1 MKQEKKQN
9 KKMKTRVILVLL
21 FIALF
26 SVISYI
32 SLRGSY
38 LEYKEL
44 GENYTEVF
52 FTNLKYKYTIFGI
65 NFIALYFII
74 YMTTRGIKKGLK
86 SFFDKEKK
94 EMPKVPN
101 KSIAFIISAV
111 VSALMS
117 SVIMK
122 QIILCSSN
130 ASFGIQDPIY
140 NFDIAYYMFQKP
152 IIQMFLLYFMA
163 ILVGL
168 TVYMALYYIIVFNKD
183 FDGVDGKML
192 KQSSLIKKLIRNAV
206 LIVVLFAL
214 MTVLNTTDILTS
226 KMLTIKDG
234 SDSTQNIEITGAGYT
249 EVMIQRWGYLIFA
262 FVMIFSAIR
271 ASKGFKEDN
280 TSKVLKNLA
289 IIPGYLVVLFLVI
302 IIFNVVFVNS
312 NKLDKEKEYLAYNI
326 ENTKNAYKIN
336 IEEKSLEN
344 SGTITQ
350 KDVDENTDVINNIR
364 IVNEDTVLKT
374 LEDNQTGTGY
384 YSYRNA
390 NIAQYKIAGQYKLV
404 YVSPREIKNLGR
416 TYSNKTY
423 EYTHGRGQIVA
434 SATDVSETG
443 NLNYIQ
449 KDVSGEDDKLGTVNQ
464 QIYYG
469 LETNNIVATNTKNR
483 KEYDYTDEN
492 NKEYISSYQGQSGLS
507 LNFID
512 RVILGIKTGDLNLA
526 FSSEVTN
533 ESKILINRN
542 IIKRAKTAMP
552 YLIYDDNPYTVVTD
566 EGKTV
571 WVLDAYT
578 VSSQYPYSQF
588 TSIEHDGIKE
598 KINYIRN
605 SVKVIIDSY
614 DGTMKF
620 YVTDKTDPIAM
631 AYRNVYKTLFEDL
644 DTEIPADI
652 AQHFVYPK
660 YLYNVQ
666 AKMLKTYL
674 HYLQLY
680 NMVHNVKPDVLYRT
694 DDLWDFAKYNSTVIS
709 KSTGTILEPYYTTV
723 NNGDG
728 EEVGLV
734 QIYTPSSKQN
744 LISYLVGTT
753 NGSDNVLKLYK
764 FSEDSNILGPMQL
777 DKQLEQDETI
787 SLAINA
793 LNTTGTKVT
802 KDIVVVPVNNT
813 LLYVESIYQTM
824 LNEEVKVP
832 ALKKIVV
839 ASGNKVAM
847 GNNLKEA
854 LQNLLSKDASNIE
867 VENTDD
873 IDGVIDALVKANKNL
888 SESTSNND
896 WELVGS
902 DIKKVQ
908 GLIDTLE
915 KLKQQEDK
923 KKEALEKENKQ
934 SNSINNVVEENII
947 EENNIV
953 NKTK

>member
-214 MTVLNTTDILTS
+214 MTLLNTTDILTS

-404 YVSPREIKNLGR
+404 YVSPREIKNSGR

-492 NKEYISSYQGQSGLS
+492 NKEYTSSYQGQSGLS

-512 RVILGIKTGDLNLA
+512 RVILGIKTGDFNLA

-666 AKMLKTYL
+666 AKMLKTY
-674 HYLQLY
+674 
-680 NMVHNVKPDVLYRT
+680 HNVKPDVLYRT

-915 KLKQQEDK
+915 KLKEQEDK

>member
-152 IIQMFLLYFMA
+152 IIQMFLLYFMS

-449 KDVSGEDDKLGTVNQ
+449 KDVSGEDDKLGTVNK

-492 NKEYISSYQGQSGLS
+492 NKEYTSSYQGQSGLS

-666 AKMLKTYL
+666 AKMLKTY
-674 HYLQLY
+674 
-680 NMVHNVKPDVLYRT
+680 HNVKPDVLYRT

-915 KLKQQEDK
+915 KLKEQEDK

>member
-214 MTVLNTTDILTS
+214 MTLLNTTDILTS

-666 AKMLKTYL
+666 AKMLKTY
-674 HYLQLY
+674 
-680 NMVHNVKPDVLYRT
+680 HNVKPDVLYRT

-753 NGSDNVLKLYK
+753 NGSNNVLKLYK

-802 KDIVVVPVNNT
+802 KDIVIVPVNNT

-915 KLKQQEDK
+915 KLKEQEDK

>member
-1 MKQEKKQN
+1 M
-9 KKMKTRVILVLL
+9 L
-21 FIALF
+21 A
-26 SVISYI
+26 
-32 SLRGSY
+32 
-38 LEYKEL
+38 
-44 GENYTEVF
+44 VF
-52 FTNLKYKYTIFGI
+52 
-65 NFIALYFII
+65 
-74 YMTTRGIKKGLK
+74 
-86 SFFDKEKK
+86 
-94 EMPKVPN
+94 
-101 KSIAFIISAV
+101 
-111 VSALMS
+111 
-117 SVIMK
+117 
-122 QIILCSSN
+122 
-130 ASFGIQDPIY
+130 
-140 NFDIAYYMFQKP
+140 
-152 IIQMFLLYFMA
+152 
-163 ILVGL
+163 
-168 TVYMALYYIIVFNKD
+168 
-183 FDGVDGKML
+183 
-192 KQSSLIKKLIRNAV
+192 
-206 LIVVLFAL
+206 
-214 MTVLNTTDILTS
+214 
-226 KMLTIKDG
+226 
-234 SDSTQNIEITGAGYT
+234 TQNIEITGAGYT

-404 YVSPREIKNLGR
+404 YVSPREIKNSGR

-492 NKEYISSYQGQSGLS
+492 NKEYTSSYQGQSGLS
-507 LNFID
+507 LNLID

-666 AKMLKTYL
+666 SKMLKTY
-674 HYLQLY
+674 
-680 NMVHNVKPDVLYRT
+680 HNVKPDVLYRT

-753 NGSDNVLKLYK
+753 NESNNVLKLYK

-915 KLKQQEDK
+915 KLKEQEDK

>member
-65 NFIALYFII
+65 NFISLYFII

-86 SFFDKEKK
+86 SFFDIEKK

-404 YVSPREIKNLGR
+404 YVSPREIKNSGR

-469 LETNNIVATNTKNR
+469 LETNNIVATNAKNR

-492 NKEYISSYQGQSGLS
+492 NKEYTSSYQGQSGLS

-644 DTEIPADI
+644 DTEISADI

-666 AKMLKTYL
+666 AKMLKTY
-674 HYLQLY
+674 
-680 NMVHNVKPDVLYRT
+680 HNVKSDVLYRT

-753 NGSDNVLKLYK
+753 NGSNNVLKLYK

-802 KDIVVVPVNNT
+802 KDIVVVPVNNA

-915 KLKQQEDK
+915 KLKEQEDK

-953 NKTK
+953 NKIK

>member
-65 NFIALYFII
+65 NFISLYFII

-86 SFFDKEKK
+86 SFFDIEKK

-404 YVSPREIKNLGR
+404 YVSPREIKNSGR

-469 LETNNIVATNTKNR
+469 LETNNIVATNAKNR

-492 NKEYISSYQGQSGLS
+492 NKEYTSSYQGQSGLS

-666 AKMLKTYL
+666 AKMLKTY
-674 HYLQLY
+674 
-680 NMVHNVKPDVLYRT
+680 HNVKSDVLYRT

-753 NGSDNVLKLYK
+753 NGSNNVLKLYK

-802 KDIVVVPVNNT
+802 KDIVVVPVNNA

-915 KLKQQEDK
+915 KLKEQEDK

-953 NKTK
+953 NKIK

>member
-214 MTVLNTTDILTS
+214 MTLLNTTDILTS

-404 YVSPREIKNLGR
+404 YVSPREIKNSGR

-434 SATDVSETG
+434 SAT
-443 NLNYIQ
+443 
-449 KDVSGEDDKLGTVNQ
+449 DVSGEDDKLGTVNQ

-492 NKEYISSYQGQSGLS
+492 NKEYTSSYQGQSGLS

-666 AKMLKTYL
+666 AKMLKTY
-674 HYLQLY
+674 
-680 NMVHNVKPDVLYRT
+680 HNVKPDVLYRT

-723 NNGDG
+723 NNEDE

-764 FSEDSNILGPMQL
+764 FFEDSNILGPMQL

-915 KLKQQEDK
+915 KLKEQEDK